1 MCSLCQALY
10 CTLRANY
17 MGPSTKERKWVRKP
31 KHMDYITEEM
41 GLQRSDKQRTSGPHR
56 GGPMH
61 PSLMHLVSTVTT
73 LSLLTV
79 KLQNRYDNLT
89 TFQN

>member
-1 MCSLCQALY
+1 
-10 CTLRANY
+10 
-17 MGPSTKERKWVRKP
+17 MGQKAET
-31 KHMDYITEEM
+31 H
-41 GLQRSDKQRTSGPHR
+41 GLHYRRDGASRSDKQRTSGPHR